1 MADVDHRH
9 ALVAELVDDGEQRFD
24 LCGGQR
30 RGRLV
35 KDQDLAVRGDGLRDL
50 NQLHLGNAQGSQ
62 LCSRVE
68 IQVDFLQDAGGVLI
82 HLVVINDRDRP
93 DLLCGIA
100 SDEDVLADG
109 ALRDRLQLLMD
120 HGDTAVQRVQRTV
133 DLHLLA
139 LIDDLAL
146 IHVVNT
152 EHAFHQC

>member
-35 KDQDLAVRGDGLRDL
+35 KDQDLTVRGDGLRDL

-62 LCSRVE
+62 LRSRVE

-100 SDEDVLADG
+100 SNKDILANG

-133 DLHLLA
+133 DLHLLT
-139 LIDDLAL
+139 LIDDLTL
-146 IHVVNT
+146 IHVVNA